1 MPRMS
6 SAILGGRR
14 VATALVLLVIP
25 RAAIGQED
33 FAKPGPYPVGVRTVV
48 LIDSSRKDD
57 FAGGPRTLV
66 TEVWYPAVEEAR
78 GMPKLRFSDFFGP
91 YRELGAK
98 ALKRDLEAIDR
109 DFHTLGVRGA
119 GLREGKW
126 PLLIFSHGN
135 GGFRHQNVFQ
145 MDHLASHGYVVA
157 APDHTG
163 NASLTPLPGGAV
175 GYDRKGRAR
184 SAEDRPRD
192 VTFLIDRLS
201 AADLPETAWARGA
214 LDLTALGVLGH
225 SFGGFTAVRAGELD
239 HRIRA
244 VLAMTVAFPG
254 EPTSIP
260 TMVMLGAEDSTVG
273 LGGNM
278 LSRGYFLGLKGSR
291 YLFVLK
297 RGGHFTF
304 SEMAVVNPNF
314 GDGVGHGKGRGG
326 KEMDFIPT
334 QVARDLI
341 NSYTLAFFD
350 LHLRGDKLAG
360 EFLRRNSSAEELEWW
375 VGDRQIGGHEEI
387 SGSVE
392 PPAIPPKPKI
402 TNHRSERF

>member
-1 MPRMS
+1 MN
-6 SAILGGRR
+6 SAISGGLR
-14 VATALVLLVIP
+14 VAAALALLVLP
-25 RAAIGQED
+25 AAAAEQAE
-33 FAKPGPYPVGVRTVV
+33 FAKPGPYPVGVRTIV
-48 LIDSSRKDD
+48 LIDSSRKDE

-109 DFHTLGVRGA
+109 DFRTLGVRDA

-163 NASLTPLPGGAV
+163 NASLSPLPGGAV

-201 AADLPETAWARGA
+201 AADVPETAWARGA
-214 LDLTALGVLGH
+214 VDITALGVLGH
-225 SFGGFTAVRAGELD
+225 SFGGFTAVRAGEVD

-254 EPTSIP
+254 EPSSIP

-278 LSRGYFLGLKGSR
+278 LSRGYYLGLKGSR

-304 SEMAVVNPNF
+304 SEMAIINPNF
-314 GDGVGHGKGRGG
+314 GDGVGHGKGRSG

-334 QVARDLI
+334 PVARDLI
-341 NSYTLAFFD
+341 DSYTLAFFE
-350 LHLRGDKLAG
+350 LHLRGSKAAG
-360 EFLRRNSSAEELEWW
+360 EFLDRNSSAEELEWW
-375 VGDRQIGGHEEI
+375 VGGRQIGSNEQI
-387 SGSVE
+387 SGSLE
-392 PPAIPPKPKI
+392 PPANRPPAQAS
-402 TNHRSERF
+402 NHKSQRF